1 MEVRRQTVLIVDD
14 TPANIEILSEV
25 LDNAYEVLFATNGQ
39 DALNIAFDQNPDLIL
54 LDVMMP
60 EMDGYEVCTR
70 LKQDPRTRGIPVIF
84 VTALDQEGDETK
96 GLQLGAIDYFTKP
109 IQPPI
114 VQARVRNH
122 LELKRYRDF
131 LENLSATDGLT
142 GISNRRRLDEVLA
155 IEWRRAKRNQTPL
168 SLILMDIDLFKT
180 YNDHYGHL
188 AGDDCLRQLAR
199 AIAQCVRRPT
209 DLVARYG
216 GEEFACLLPDTDT
229 DGALLVAK
237 QMWANFNSL
246 NIPHAYSPV
255 ADHVTQSLGVA
266 TLIPLAGQP
275 LFDLIRRAD
284 EFLYV
289 AKRNGRNQIKSGL
302 AETI

>member
-1 MEVRRQTVLIVDD
+1 MELRRQTVLVVDD

-25 LDNAYEVLFATNGQ
+25 LASAYEVLFATNGK
-39 DALNIAFDQNPDLIL
+39 DALNIALDQNPDLIL

-60 EMDGYEVCTR
+60 EMDGYDVCTR
-70 LKQDPRTRGIPVIF
+70 LKQDARTRGIPVIF

-96 GLQLGAIDYFTKP
+96 GLGLGAIDYFTKP
-109 IQPPI
+109 IRPPI

-155 IEWRRAKRNQTPL
+155 IEWRRAKRNQIPL
-168 SLILMDIDLFKT
+168 SLILMDVDLFKT

-188 AGDDCLRQLAR
+188 AGDDCLRQLSR
-199 AIAQCVRRPT
+199 AMAQCVRRPS

-216 GEEFACLLPDTDT
+216 GEEFACLMPETDA

-237 QMWANFNSL
+237 QMWANFNSM
-246 NIPHAYSPV
+246 NIPHAFSPV
-255 ADHVTQSLGVA
+255 ADHVTLSLGVA
-266 TLIPLAGQP
+266 TVIPLVGQP
-275 LFDLIRRAD
+275 LFDLIRCAD
-284 EFLYV
+284 EFLYA

-302 AETI
+302 